1 MIGGSPNEPL
11 SQFKNPIFT
20 VALLETLMLSPQ
32 QNSYTFNSLILQRA
46 AQIMHS
52 AVLQSHFLDVTTNI
66 NKHQA
71 VVILSDKY
79 FYYAAIIY
87 FILQYAFIYFA

>member
-1 MIGGSPNEPL
+1 
-11 SQFKNPIFT
+11 
-20 VALLETLMLSPQ
+20 MLSPQ

-52 AVLQSHFLDVTTNI
+52 AVLKSHFLDVTTNI

-79 FYYAAIIY
+79 FCYAAIIY
-87 FILQYAFIYFA
+87 FILQYAFIDFA